1 MAPRRKKKKKRKS
14 KNRIV
19 ALKWKGEES
28 DSDVSLLDCDGDD
41 VGNAKSKT
49 KREIEEYKAYYEST
63 ENLIRYLK
71 DELGVEEDTFLAT
84 LASIG
89 LAKDDMAKFG
99 ELHGVKFRWVAKVDS
114 QELPELATLPS
125 KEEEDEEDEDQED
138 EDEEDTEKE
147 GVDPIA
153 SVHTGHAGAACASPV
168 AASAAG
174 STGEAN
180 EKKVSVRF
188 VLCLRFAAVFIELL
202 RILSSDSL
210 SSRTAE
216 KHEVCSPA
224 QE

>member
-49 KREIEEYKAYYEST
+49 KREIKEYKAYYEST
-63 ENLIRYLK
+63 ENLIRYFK

-125 KEEEDEEDEDQED
+125 KEEEDEEDEED
-138 EDEEDTEKE
+138 EDH
-147 GVDPIA
+147 PIA